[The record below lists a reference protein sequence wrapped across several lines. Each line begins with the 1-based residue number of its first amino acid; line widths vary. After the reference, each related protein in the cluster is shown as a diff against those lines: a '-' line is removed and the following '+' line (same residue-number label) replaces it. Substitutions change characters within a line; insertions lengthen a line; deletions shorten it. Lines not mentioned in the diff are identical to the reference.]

1 MKILRYLGWHKPL
14 PELAAQT
21 LLKSGVRSEAD
32 GTLDLSSIL
41 VLIPGRHAIL
51 VLNEKIAALFER
63 CQAGG
68 FFPPEFY
75 TPERFVLEGSDRFA
89 VAADMELVHVW
100 QQVLKQADPKDFPSL
115 FPADIDKNDDTS
127 ADYLAGEFIRL
138 VRELSSGGH
147 TVASAR
153 PAGGKRTCRHRNAE
167 TAAGKLRRRI
177 PQIQADHRDRNA

>member
-41 VLIPGRHAIL
+41 VLIPGRHAIRI
-51 VLNEKIAALFER
+51 LNEKIAALLER

-75 TPERFVLEGSDRFA
+75 TPERFVLEGSRRYGTCPCLA
-89 VAADMELVHVW
+89 TGA
-100 QQVLKQADPKDFPSL
+100 QA
-115 FPADIDKNDDTS
+115 
-127 ADYLAGEFIRL
+127 G
-138 VRELSSGGH
+138 
-147 TVASAR
+147 
-153 PAGGKRTCRHRNAE
+153 
-167 TAAGKLRRRI
+167 
-177 PQIQADHRDRNA
+177 